1 MYVNKWMVRSFITL
15 IFFLANFKADLLVH
29 IREFNGEKPTKKGIA
44 LKPEQYNK
52 IKVSL

>member
-1 MYVNKWMVRSFITL
+1 MYVNKWMG
-15 IFFLANFKADLLVH
+15 DLLVH

-52 IKVSL
+52 IKHYKDDINEMWENC